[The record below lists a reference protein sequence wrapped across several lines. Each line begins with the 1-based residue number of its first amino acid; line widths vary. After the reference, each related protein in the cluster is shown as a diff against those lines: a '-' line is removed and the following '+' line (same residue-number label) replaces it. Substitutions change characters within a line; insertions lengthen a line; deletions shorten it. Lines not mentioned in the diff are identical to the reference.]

1 MTSSVQESV
10 KDVMNVGE
18 TINVESDDNAGN
30 GTGVGSSQ
38 VDSSQNDSESESEKE
53 PPKKSQ
59 RKSSER
65 KRASD
70 TRKKVKSGTASPE
83 DVSWLDS
90 YDERQR
96 GNARKQP
103 PKPDSPEPSSDTQ
116 KQARHSSGNWRAKYG
131 TVDGR
136 ELLCVTLAS
145 YWHGALMKMSK
156 FIEENGGEPLLP
168 EAPSIAKQSENED
181 FDWFASNL
189 VLAVDE
195 LLPAHVVAS
204 PKLIAGV
211 GTTALVVQATITAVQ
226 KKKAKE
232 PAKKKLPAEEVKQA
246 EEKMSGSPRDEVDP
260 NLEVKK
266 TKKERPTAKNGDP
279 IV

>member
-18 TINVESDDNAGN
+18 TINVGDDSESVPVQD
-30 GTGVGSSQ
+30 GSS
-38 VDSSQNDSESESEKE
+38 SPDSESESEKE

-70 TRKKVKSGTASPE
+70 TRKKVKSGTATPE
-83 DVSWLDS
+83 DVSWLDG

-103 PKPDSPEPSSDTQ
+103 PRPDSPESSGDTQ
-116 KQARHSSGNWRAKYG
+116 KQTRHPSVNWRTKYG

-156 FIEENGGEPLLP
+156 FIEDNGGEPLLP
-168 EAPSIAKQSENED
+168 EVPSIAKQSENED

-211 GTTALVVQATITAVQ
+211 GTTALAVQATITVVQ

-232 PAKKKLPAEEVKQA
+232 PVKKKLPAEEVKQA
-246 EEKMSGSPRDEVDP
+246 EEKTPATEETSEP
-260 NLEVKK
+260 KK
-266 TKKERPTAKNGDP
+266 VKKERQTTKSGDP